1 MTSIRR
7 VLLTSILG
15 AGTLV
20 LCIAA
25 WMSWRAGMQEASELF
40 DAKLAQTARTLVS
53 LVDEPLDPLDGRGGQ
68 PIVVPGFH
76 GGAAGESGGVG
87 EAMATRSGHAYET
100 KLAFQ
105 VRDARGGLLMRSDS
119 GPTKAFIPLQP
130 GYAHVLVD
138 GRDWRAFTLRAPSG
152 RWYQAAELTDIR
164 AELAREIA
172 FGTIAPLVV
181 AIPFLWLVAWAAVT
195 WATRSVRRVGDA
207 VAERDQGRLA
217 PIALDRVPVEVQGV
231 VDAVNSL
238 LGRLRDALARERRFT
253 ADAAHEL
260 RTPIAALRVHAWN
273 LREARTDEERR
284 ESQHH
289 LDTGVRRMERIVGQ
303 LLALSRLDGA
313 TQLAQDEVDIAALAA
328 QHVADFSAL
337 GRTVALDAVPCT
349 VRGDALALDALVR
362 NLVENAVAYSPAT
375 AAVAVRVAPEG
386 DDAVLVV
393 EDGGPGIPEEAR
405 ARVFERFHRELGSGV
420 AGSGLGLSLVAQA
433 VSLHDGAITLE
444 SSPTLGGLRATV
456 RLPRRL
462 SP

>member
-25 WMSWRAGMQEASELF
+25 WMSWRAGLQEASELF
-40 DAKLAQTARTLVS
+40 DAKLAQTSRTLAS
-53 LVDEPLDPLDGRGGQ
+53 LVDEPLDPLEGRGGE

-76 GGAAGESGGVG
+76 GLARGVG
-87 EAMATRSGHAYET
+87 EAMAASGGHAYET

-105 VRDARGGLLMRSDS
+105 VRDAHGGLLMRSDS
-119 GPTKAFIPLQP
+119 GPATPFIPLRP
-130 GYAHVLVD
+130 GYSHVMVD
-138 GRDWRAFTLRAPSG
+138 GRDWRAFSLRAPSG
-152 RWYQAAELTDIR
+152 RWYQSAELTDIR
-164 AELAREIA
+164 AEIAREIA
-172 FGTIAPLVV
+172 FGTVAPLMV
-181 AIPFLWLVAWAAVT
+181 AIPLLWLVAWLAVG
-195 WATRSVRRVGDA
+195 WATRSVRRVGEA

-273 LREARTDEERR
+273 LREARTEDERA
-284 ESQHH
+284 ESQQH

-303 LLALSRLDGA
+303 LLALSRIDGA
-313 TQLAQDEVDIAALAA
+313 TRSARDEVDLAALAM
-328 QHVADFSAL
+328 QHVADFTAL
-337 GRTVALDAVPCT
+337 GRTVVLDAAPCT
-349 VRGDALALDALVR
+349 VWGDALALDALVR
-362 NLVENAVAYSPAT
+362 NLIENAVAYSPAT
-375 AAVAVRVAPEG
+375 ATVAVRVAREG

-420 AGSGLGLSLVAQA
+420 DGSGLGLSLVAQA
-433 VSLHDGAITLE
+433 VSLHGGVITLDA
-444 SSPTLGGLRATV
+444 SPALGGLRATV
-456 RLPRRL
+456 RLPSR
-462 SP
+462 PTP